1 MDTNETEA
9 PPKVTKDLSTKMG
22 EFIAVIFM
30 ILIVL
35 GFGKAILSGV
45 DVFFPCNGYT
55 EKIEIEVKIKK
66 AVNNGASLE
75 VIRTIFSNRNIDKSF
90 FSRWLKDDSLN
101 YIEPLRLAVVLDDM
115 KAEYFLTDHKSES
128 EPYLS
133 KLQLLIEENV
143 EINPFDKLESY
154 QKDYFINIRLKI
166 SDKYELIE
174 NDVNK
179 IADELNKQNSL
190 VKEYLSDATTSL
202 FLSGG
207 GLIFAL
213 CIGLIQIRQSK
224 KTRDLEDFKYS
235 KLLEHI
241 EVYSNQKS

>member
-1 MDTNETEA
+1 MDTNGAEVM
-9 PPKVTKDLSTKMG
+9 PKIKKDLPTRIG
-22 EFIAVIFM
+22 EFVAIIM
-30 ILIVL
+30 MLLIVIGL
-35 GFGKAILSGV
+35 GKAVLSGV
-45 DVFFPCNGYT
+45 NVFFPYNGYT
-55 EKIEIEVKIKK
+55 EKIVIQEKIKK

-90 FSRWLKDDSLN
+90 FSRWLKDDLIN
-101 YIEPLRLAVVLDDM
+101 YIEPLRLSVVLDDM
-115 KAEYFLTDHKSES
+115 KAEYFLEDHKTEL

-133 KLQLLIEENV
+133 KLQLLTDENV

-213 CIGLIQIRQSK
+213 FIGLIQIRQSK
-224 KTRDLEDFKYS
+224 KTRDLEDSKYDN
-235 KLLEHI
+235 LLEYI
-241 EVYSNQKS
+241 EAYSNRES